1 MVGKKGM
8 SPLIATI
15 LLMAFAVA
23 LGAVIM
29 NWSVDIEAGGPDCGS
44 VKLRIQQACIADG
57 KVELSL
63 KNIGEVNIAEVTLVI
78 TDPPVES
85 KMTIANSRMGSGKE
99 LSVQLPFG
107 FSSSSKVGLIPSL
120 EVRGQAVACPAPLQ
134 EWDGLPNC

>member
-1 MVGKKGM
+1 MLGKKGM

-29 NWSVDIEAGGPDCGS
+29 NWSVDIEDGGPDCGA
-44 VKLRIQQACIADG
+44 VKLHILQACLAEG

-63 KNIGEVNIAEVTLVI
+63 KNVGDVNIAGVKLII
-78 TDPPVES
+78 TDPPVQSEMS
-85 KMTIANSRMGSGKE
+85 IANSQMGSGKE

-107 FSSSSKVGLIPSL
+107 FSKTAKVGLVPSL
-120 EVRGQAVACPAPLQ
+120 DIRGELIACAAPLQ
-134 EWDGLPNC
+134 EWDGLPSC

>member
-1 MVGKKGM
+1 MLGKKGM

-29 NWSVDIEAGGPDCGS
+29 NWSVDIEDGGPDCGA
-44 VKLRIQQACIADG
+44 VKLRIQQACLANG

-63 KNIGEVNIAEVTLVI
+63 KNVGEVNIAEITLII
-78 TDPPVES
+78 TDPPVQSE
-85 KMTIANSRMGSGKE
+85 MTIANSNMGNGKE

-107 FSSSSKVGLIPSL
+107 FSPNSKVSLVPSL
-120 EVRGQAVACPAPLQ
+120 DVRGEAIACAEPLQ
-134 EWDGLPNC
+134 EWDGLPHC